1 MPVKKGKLTINIVY
15 DDNTKVKIL
24 IDSTDLSRSVETLLD
39 LLSNKNLSNKIHYRI
54 SENNS
59 TSGKEEWYKTE
70 PLRSD
75 SAPIVEKTEGDTY
88 STFSQEEDP
97 PYQSNALL
105 QGNEN
110 ERTRVNDILVLFRS
124 LPPGWFSS
132 KEIQK
137 LFNERFGENLK
148 LSEVSI
154 YLSRLTS
161 RGFLQ
166 RVKTGR
172 YFKYK
177 LREVIA
183 AK

>member
-1 MPVKKGKLTINIVY
+1 MY

-24 IDSTDLSRSVETLLD
+24 IDSTDLSRSVETLFE
-39 LLSNKNLSNKIHYRI
+39 LLNNKNLSDKIRYKT
-54 SENNS
+54 SE
-59 TSGKEEWYKTE
+59 SGSSEKEELHEVGPSHET
-70 PLRSD
+70 PT
-75 SAPIVEKTEGDTY
+75 VEKTEEHNDY
-88 STFSQEEDP
+88 FSSLEENSS
-97 PYQSNALL
+97 YQSDLFP
-105 QGNEN
+105 QEN
-110 ERTRVNDILVLFRS
+110 KTERTRVNDILVLFRS

-166 RVKTGR
+166 RVKAGR

-177 LREVIA
+177 LKEVIT

>member
-1 MPVKKGKLTINIVY
+1 
-15 DDNTKVKIL
+15 
-24 IDSTDLSRSVETLLD
+24 
-39 LLSNKNLSNKIHYRI
+39 
-54 SENNS
+54 
-59 TSGKEEWYKTE
+59 
-70 PLRSD
+70 
-75 SAPIVEKTEGDTY
+75 
-88 STFSQEEDP
+88 
-97 PYQSNALL
+97 
-105 QGNEN
+105 
-110 ERTRVNDILVLFRS
+110 LVLFRS

-154 YLSRLTS
+154 YLSRLAS

-166 RVKTGR
+166 RVKAGR

-177 LREVIA
+177 LGEVIA